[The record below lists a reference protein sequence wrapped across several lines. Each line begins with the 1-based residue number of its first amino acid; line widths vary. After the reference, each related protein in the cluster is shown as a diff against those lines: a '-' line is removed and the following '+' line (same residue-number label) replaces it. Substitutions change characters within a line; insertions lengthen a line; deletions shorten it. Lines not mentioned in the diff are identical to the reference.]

1 MINGSKKLYLRYF
14 FSDPNYLE
22 VILEVVLLVTGLR
35 CLVRRRGGELI
46 SGAK

>member
-1 MINGSKKLYLRYF
+1 MVVKIYI
-14 FSDPNYLE
+14 SDPNYLE